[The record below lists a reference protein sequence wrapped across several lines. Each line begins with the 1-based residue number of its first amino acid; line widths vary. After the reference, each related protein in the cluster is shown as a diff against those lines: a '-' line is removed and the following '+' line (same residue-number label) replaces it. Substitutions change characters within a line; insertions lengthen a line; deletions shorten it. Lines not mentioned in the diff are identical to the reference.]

1 MAYNMRGSQFY
12 GKGNSSPIRQTKEI
26 KGTSIFGKSPKELLK
41 TVVDTTPTGRLY
53 RKAKKVYDKYTKK
66 PTIPQHE
73 VVHPTQG
80 AKKMMMK
87 QEFKQLKKK
96 GVKEGTTEAM
106 QQLSKEKM
114 RVLTNKMKPKGKR
127 TITDKTKMKPPYK
140 KPVGPRAEQTPL
152 LMTSPAKQTKF
163 PKSKG
168 EKARVVKKK
177 ETAHK
182 KMTETPSFYSKD
194 NPTGQPTE
202 KYMKQVE
209 KYSDAKRKLK
219 TFETPE

>member
-1 MAYNMRGSQFY
+1 MAYNQP
-12 GKGNSSPIRQTKEI
+12 SSGP
-26 KGTSIFGKSPKELLK
+26 F
-41 TVVDTTPTGRLY
+41 
-53 RKAKKVYDKYTKK
+53 
-66 PTIPQHE
+66 
-73 VVHPTQG
+73 
-80 AKKMMMK
+80 KMM
-87 QEFKQLKKK
+87 
-96 GVKEGTTEAM
+96 G
-106 QQLSKEKM
+106 S
-114 RVLTNKMKPKGKR
+114 
-127 TITDKTKMKPPYK
+127 
-140 KPVGPRAEQTPL
+140 
-152 LMTSPAKQTKF
+152 SPAKQTLF

-168 EKARVVKKK
+168 AKARVVKKK